1 MMNRTRTLAILASFS
16 PLLLTF
22 QTPAWAGN
30 GQTSLEAATDKGDV
44 RDPRA
49 GEALAKLDFLVG
61 DWSIKSTYS
70 QADGSTVESQA
81 KMNSRYTMG
90 GFAIEAE
97 SIHAFPRDPANN
109 IFVSTHIFMAHPKTE
124 RIAAIAIN
132 TLGNRKFNDGEF
144 IENDFV
150 VVASGEMFGGSDHLE
165 LTRYTNIS
173 DSRFETRSEISE
185 DGGATWRDGGYSAV
199 YTRVK

>member
-1 MMNRTRTLAILASFS
+1 MKQTRTFAMIASLS
-16 PLLLTF
+16 PLLLPF
-22 QTPAWAGN
+22 QTPAWAGD
-30 GQTSLEAATDKGDV
+30 GQTSLEVATDKGDI

-61 DWSIKSTYS
+61 DWSITSTYS
-70 QADGSTVESQA
+70 QADGSTTQSEA

-90 GFAIEAE
+90 GFAVEAE
-97 SIHAFPRDPANN
+97 SIHAFPGDPANN

-124 RIAAIAIN
+124 RIAAVAIN

-144 IENDFV
+144 IESDFV
-150 VVASGEMFGGSDHLE
+150 VVASGEMFEGSDHLE
-165 LTRYTNIS
+165 RTRYTNIK